1 MPIQIHCVCQNVD
14 MDPYDRNNLITGLIM
29 LNTEESW
36 GITMNLAFITA
47 QFRMIT
53 PYNSLMAYKGRLK
66 YNHKHQF
73 PLNLE
78 FNSFSRLIT
87 TSLILLRATFT

>member
-1 MPIQIHCVCQNVD
+1 
-14 MDPYDRNNLITGLIM
+14 M

-73 PLNLE
+73 PLNLKG
-78 FNSFSRLIT
+78 
-87 TSLILLRATFT
+87 

>member
-1 MPIQIHCVCQNVD
+1 
-14 MDPYDRNNLITGLIM
+14 M

-87 TSLILLRATFT
+87 TSLILLRATFTSHELQ